1 LLLLLMPT
9 APCLYADDKLLEQ
22 GLDPALLLEH
32 LRTRGSGSSSSSSN
46 AQQYNSDSAA
56 LDTQGYS
63 AQDAGR
69 GEAARARCLQ
79 AMAGFSDSVLGMIS
93 GTPGTCL
100 VEHGIYVRPAAA
112 MTAAAYGS
120 GRVVVMGDAAH
131 PLRPT
136 GELAHSLQQ
145 QQQEKHQHE

>member
-1 LLLLLMPT
+1 
-9 APCLYADDKLLEQ
+9 
-22 GLDPALLLEH
+22 
-32 LRTRGSGSSSSSSN
+32 
-46 AQQYNSDSAA
+46 
-56 LDTQGYS
+56 
-63 AQDAGR
+63 
-69 GEAARARCLQ
+69 
-79 AMAGFSDSVLGMIS
+79 MAGFNSTFLEIIG

-136 GELAHSLQQ
+136 GELAQLQAVYFALAGESSTSLFVCT
-145 QQQEKHQHE
+145 HRAPDDTAACG

>member
-1 LLLLLMPT
+1 L
-9 APCLYADDKLLEQ
+9 CADDKLLEQ
-22 GLDPALLLEH
+22 GLDPAVLLEH
-32 LRTRGSGSSSSSSN
+32 LRTRGSSSSSK
-46 AQQYNSDSAA
+46 AQQDHADSAA

-69 GEAARARCLQ
+69 RDAARARCLQ
-79 AMAGFSDSVLGMIS
+79 AMAGFSDSVLGMIA

-112 MTAAAYGS
+112 MTPAAYGS
-120 GRVVVMGDAAH
+120 DRVVVMGDAAH

-136 GELAHSLQQ
+136 GAVARSLQQ
-145 QQQEKHQHE
+145 QHQKLA

>member
-1 LLLLLMPT
+1 V
-9 APCLYADDKLLEQ
+9 
-22 GLDPALLLEH
+22 LLEH
-32 LRTRGSGSSSSSSN
+32 LRTRGSSSSN
-46 AQQYNSDSAA
+46 AQQEHDDSAA

-79 AMAGFSDSVLGMIS
+79 AMAGFSESVLGMIA

-100 VEHGIYVRPAAA
+100 VEHGIYVRPAAS

-120 GRVVVMGDAAH
+120 KRVVVMGDAAH

-136 GELAHSLQQ
+136 GELAL
-145 QQQEKHQHE
+145 

>member
-1 LLLLLMPT
+1 LQEP
-9 APCLYADDKLLEQ
+9 
-22 GLDPALLLEH
+22 
-32 LRTRGSGSSSSSSN
+32 LRKGNGSSNNIKQSSTT
-46 AQQYNSDSAA
+46 QQEEQQGKQSDQLDQQQQAASTTNGSAA

-79 AMAGFSDSVLGMIS
+79 AMAGFSETFLQIIA

-112 MTAAAYGS
+112 MTPAAYGS
-120 GRVVVMGDAAH
+120 DRVVVMGDAAH

-136 GELAHSLQQ
+136 GEAGTV
-145 QQQEKHQHE
+145 